1 MTIAELHQKFIKKE
15 ISPLEVTKK
24 YLKNIESKDK
34 DIHAFLTLTSE
45 IALNQAKEAEKRF
58 IEESDP
64 ERISLLCG
72 VPCAI
77 KDNILIEDIR
87 CTAASK
93 ILENYIA
100 PYSATVIEKLKKE
113 GAVILGKT
121 NMDEFAMGASTET
134 SAFGPTKNPIDKNRV
149 PGGSSGGSAAAVAA
163 DFCQFALGSDTG
175 GSIRQPASFCG
186 IIGLKPTYG
195 AVSRYGLIA
204 MASSLDQIG
213 PLAKNVE
220 DAELIFKAIKGKD
233 PLDSTSVDSKFS
245 IAESCEAGRGVKR
258 GKTSLNSNFQFSN
271 LRVGIP
277 KEYFIEGIED
287 GVRKEI
293 EKGIKKFE
301 KLGAK
306 IETIS
311 LPHTLYALAD
321 YYLLMPSEVSSNMAR
336 YDGIRYGKSK
346 IKNQKS
352 KIETCN
358 GKARWK
364 KRTKFS
370 SPSKNLMDVYFK
382 TRGKYFGREVKR
394 RIVLG
399 TFALSAGYYDKY
411 YLKAR
416 TVRELIKKDFE
427 DAFQKIDLI
436 LAPVAPTVAFKI
448 GEKIDDP
455 LKMYL
460 SDIFTV
466 GPSLAGVPALSLPCG
481 FFNNMPVGLQIIGKP
496 FGEEI
501 IFEAAKEFEK
511 TV

>member
-45 IALNQAKEAEKRF
+45 IALNQAKEAEKKF
-58 IEESDP
+58 IEETHSEKIP
-64 ERISLLCG
+64 LLCG
-72 VPCAI
+72 IPCAI
-77 KDNILIEDIR
+77 KDNILVDGIR

-100 PYSATVIEKLKKE
+100 PYNATVIERLKKE
-113 GAVILGKT
+113 GVVILGKT

-134 SAFGPTKNPIDKNRV
+134 SAFGPTKNPLNENLV

-195 AVSRYGLIA
+195 AVSRYGLMA

-213 PLAKNVE
+213 PLTKNVE
-220 DAELIFKAIKGKD
+220 DAEIIFEAIKGKD
-233 PLDSTSVDSKFS
+233 PLDSTSVESKIENCRFS
-245 IAESCEAGRGVKR
+245 SLLSAGARKL
-258 GKTSLNSNFQFSN
+258 KIEN

-277 KEYFIEGIED
+277 KEYFVEGTEE

-293 EKGIKKFE
+293 EKGIKRFE
-301 KLGAK
+301 ELGAK
-306 IETIS
+306 IEKIS
-311 LPHTLYALAD
+311 LPHTKYALAT
-321 YYLLMPSEVSSNMAR
+321 YYLIMPSEVSSNLAR
-336 YDGIRYGKSK
+336 YDGIRYGLSNSK
-346 IKNQKS
+346 ILKFDPQNSFEIYS
-352 KIETCN
+352 KI
-358 GKARWK
+358 
-364 KRTKFS
+364 
-370 SPSKNLMDVYFK
+370 
-382 TRGKYFGREVKR
+382 RGEYFGKEVKR

-399 TFALSAGYYDKY
+399 TFALSAGYYDEY

-416 TVRELIKKDFE
+416 AVREMIKKDFE
-427 DAFQKIDLI
+427 NAFQKIDLI